1 MGNRD
6 FLGEFEQAVLLAI
19 LRLRDNAYGVTIR
32 RDISERTGRDVSF
45 GAVYATLER
54 LEAKGFVSSRFGEPT
69 PERGGKRK
77 RYFRVEAPGQRAL
90 SEAHAHRKAMWAG
103 VPKGALA

>member
-1 MGNRD
+1 MGNRG

-19 LRLRDNAYGVTIR
+19 LRLRSNAYGVTIR
-32 RDISERTGRDVSF
+32 REISERAGRAVSF

-54 LEAKGFVSSRFGEPT
+54 LETKGFVSSRLGEAT

-77 RYFRVEAPGQRAL
+77 RYFQIEAPGQRAL
-90 SEAHAHRKAMWAG
+90 SEAHAYRKAMWAG
-103 VPKGALA
+103 LPKGALA